1 MSSPLQRT
9 IVLERSTE
17 VARPAAAVFIALA
30 VLVASS
36 SCRGGGAGAFLPSN
50 QPSVVATGIRPNVP
64 WGGKIKY
71 IIIIFQENRTP
82 DNLFRG
88 LRGADTQSWGLTHT
102 GGKVMLQPVSESAP
116 YDLDHEHPGFTIEYN
131 NGQMNGFDLEPTE
144 GCKVVSQCPPPNR
157 RAYAYVPRKEA
168 QPYFDMAEQYGFGD
182 RMFQTNQGPSF
193 PAHQYIISG
202 TSAIRDG
209 SHLRA
214 ASNPFSPSG
223 HPTGG
228 CDSPKGS
235 TVRLIDEAGNMNARM
250 YPCFERL
257 ALMDLL
263 DAKHVVWH
271 YYQFAY
277 APNLWAAPDAIR
289 HIHEE
294 KHFQTEVAAPST
306 RVLSDILNG
315 DLEPMSWVT
324 PDVDDSDHA
333 LVTDGSGPSWV
344 TSIVNAVGLSPYWKN
359 TAIFITWDDWG
370 GWYDHVKPP
379 VRDSYELGFR
389 VPLVVISPYAKKGYV
404 SHSQHEFG
412 SILKFA
418 EETFGLG
425 SLHTTDVG
433 ADDLSDFF
441 NFNQKPRAFVPI
453 HAPIGPL
460 YFLHR
465 KPPAG
470 VPDDDF

>member
-1 MSSPLQRT
+1 MVRT
-9 IVLERSTE
+9 W
-17 VARPAAAVFIALA
+17 VAALAAAAFLA
-30 VLVASS
+30 SLT
-36 SCRGGGAGAFLPSN
+36 SCRGGTGPIVPASGS
-50 QPSVVATGIRPNVP
+50 SIVATGLRPNAP
-64 WGGKIKY
+64 WAGKIEY
-71 IIIIFQENRTP
+71 VVIIYQENRTP
-82 DNLFRG
+82 DNLFQG
-88 LRGADTQSWGLTHT
+88 LPGADVQSWGLTHT
-102 GGKVMLQPVSESAP
+102 GGKVQLVPVSESAP
-116 YDLDHEHPGFTIEYN
+116 YDLDHEHAGFTTEYDA
-131 NGQMNGFDLEPTE
+131 GKMDGFDREFTI
-144 GCKVVSQCPPPNR
+144 GCKVASQCPPPNR

-193 PAHQYIISG
+193 PSHQYIISG
-202 TSAIRDG
+202 TSTIRNG
-209 SHLRA
+209 SALRA
-214 ASNPFSPSG
+214 ASNANAPNG

-235 TVRLIDEAGNMNARM
+235 LVHLIDAAGNMNRTM
-250 YPCFERL
+250 FPCFERL
-257 ALMDLL
+257 TLMDLL
-263 DAKHVVWH
+263 DAKHVAWH

-277 APNLWAAPDAIR
+277 APNLWAAPDAVY

-294 KHFQTEVAAPST
+294 PHFKTEVAAPST

-315 DLEPMSWVT
+315 DLEPVTWVT

-333 LVTDGSGPSWV
+333 LITDGSGPSWV
-344 TSIVNAVGLSPYWKN
+344 TSIVNAVGLSPYWKH

-379 VRDSYELGFR
+379 VYNSYELGFR
-389 VPLVVISPYAKKGYV
+389 VPLIVISPYAKRGYV
-404 SHSQHEFG
+404 SHAQHEFG
-412 SILKFA
+412 SILKFT

-425 SLHTTDVG
+425 SMRTTDVR

-441 NFNQKPRAFVPI
+441 DFNQKPRTFVPI
-453 HAPIGPL
+453 HSPVGPL

-465 KPPAG
+465 TPKPG